1 MNDLSKRSAAEW
13 LELDG
18 RFVWHPFTQTFG
30 ADDPLLIE
38 SASGAVLKTEQG
50 QEILDCISSWWVN
63 LFGHGHPQVAA
74 AIHEQAKKLEHVLF
88 AGFTH
93 QPAIQL
99 AERLAM
105 LLPESLNRVFFS
117 DNGSTSVEVALKVA
131 AQHWQNIQQ
140 PRQRILAFE
149 GGYHGDTFG
158 AMAAG
163 RGSGFF
169 DTWNSWL
176 MNVDLIPYPETWM
189 DDPTVEEKEQA
200 TLDALSVYLDKHGRD
215 TLAMIMEPLVQGAS
229 GMRMCR
235 PEFVTKLVRL
245 LREFDIL
252 IIFDEVM
259 TGFGRTGQNFAF
271 QATDIQPDIICLS
284 KGLTAGFLPMAVT
297 VIDQRIY
304 GSFQF
309 DSPQAMFCHGHSYT
323 ANPLGCA
330 AALASM
336 DLLQKAETSDNW
348 RRIQTA
354 HLQGLDQ
361 ASQIS
366 GATKRRNCGTIA
378 AVDLATDQGK
388 YHGELAK
395 TLKAWFREENELVNG
410 VLIRPLG
417 NVIYLMPPYCM
428 TDQQLETAWQA
439 VHLTIERHSTKV

>member
-1 MNDLSKRSAAEW
+1 M
-13 LELDG
+13 
-18 RFVWHPFTQTFG
+18 
-30 ADDPLLIE
+30 
-38 SASGAVLKTEQG
+38 
-50 QEILDCISSWWVN
+50 
-63 LFGHGHPQVAA
+63 
-74 AIHEQAKKLEHVLF
+74 
-88 AGFTH
+88 
-93 QPAIQL
+93 
-99 AERLAM
+99 
-105 LLPESLNRVFFS
+105 
-117 DNGSTSVEVALKVA
+117 
-131 AQHWQNIQQ
+131 
-140 PRQRILAFE
+140 
-149 GGYHGDTFG
+149 
-158 AMAAG
+158 
-163 RGSGFF
+163 
-169 DTWNSWL
+169 
-176 MNVDLIPYPETWM
+176 
-189 DDPTVEEKEQA
+189 
-200 TLDALSVYLDKHGRD
+200 
-215 TLAMIMEPLVQGAS
+215 
-229 GMRMCR
+229 
-235 PEFVTKLVRL
+235 
-245 LREFDIL
+245 
-252 IIFDEVM
+252 
-259 TGFGRTGQNFAF
+259 
-271 QATDIQPDIICLS
+271 S

-304 GSFQF
+304 ESFQF

-395 TLKAWFREENELVNG
+395 TLKTWFREENELVNG